1 MSCGAGYTI
10 YMCKYTSQYTL
21 KKMDFIVCKLYF
33 NKSNL
38 KKAGALLKAFNIYFQ
53 IALPLT

>member
-10 YMCKYTSQYTL
+10 YMCKYTSHYIL
-21 KKMDFIVCKLYF
+21 KMDFIVYKLYF

-38 KKAGALLKAFNIYFQ
+38 KKAGTLIKAFNIYFQ
-53 IALPLT
+53 IARPLT